1 MYVFLVALGL
11 HCCVQD
17 FSGAVSEGHSL
28 VVVPGLFIALASP
41 VAITG
46 SGHLGSVVA
55 VRGL

>member
-1 MYVFLVALGL
+1 MYFWLRWVFT
-11 HCCVQD
+11 
-17 FSGAVSEGHSL
+17 GAVSEGHSL